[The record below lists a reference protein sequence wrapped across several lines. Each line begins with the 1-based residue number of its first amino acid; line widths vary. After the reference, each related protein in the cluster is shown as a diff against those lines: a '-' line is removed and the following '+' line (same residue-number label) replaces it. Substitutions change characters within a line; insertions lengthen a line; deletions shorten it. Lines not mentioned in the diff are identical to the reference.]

1 MENVSHNTSWSVN
14 DSQKLDDDQYGE
26 SHDRNDE

>member
-14 DSQKLDDDQYGE
+14 DEENNQKDDINDQQRDY
-26 SHDRNDE
+26 DD